1 MTFDQLGLSPDVLR
15 AVTDAGYTEPTPIQE
30 QAIPLVL
37 AGRDLIGIAQTGTGK
52 TAGFTLPMI
61 DILAK
66 GRARARMPRSLILE
80 PTRELAAQ
88 VASNFET
95 YGKYVKLSM
104 ALVIGGVAFS
114 EQEQKLG
121 RGVDVL
127 IATPGRLLDHFERG
141 KVLLADI
148 RVLVID
154 EADRMLDMGF
164 IPDVERIIRLL
175 PRTRQT
181 LMFSATMP
189 PEVRRLTKAYMRD
202 PQQTQAAP
210 PATTVDQVIQQ
221 IAMVAGDPKSKRQ
234 ALRSLLRQENV
245 KNGIIFCNRKRDVA
259 VVDRSLRMHE
269 FNAAA
274 LHGDMPQSSRT
285 ETLGRFKKE
294 EIRFLVA
301 SDVAARGLDI
311 VEMSHVFNYD
321 VPIHADDYVHRIGRT
336 ARAGREGHAITL
348 VTPAEKRQLAAIEK
362 LIGHP
367 LERLSGVA
375 EKEIPDAPKHS
386 RADRGGTARRGARR
400 REEPG
405 ADRRRGRAAKSP
417 MEADADDAVSVAE
430 AVPDGPKQGRVDRG
444 GTTGRRGARR
454 HEDEAG
460 TERRRGRAAK
470 SPTEA
475 DADSGVVG
483 MGDHVPAF
491 LLR

>member
-1 MTFDQLGLSPDVLR
+1 
-15 AVTDAGYTEPTPIQE
+15 
-30 QAIPLVL
+30 
-37 AGRDLIGIAQTGTGK
+37 
-52 TAGFTLPMI
+52 
-61 DILAK
+61 
-66 GRARARMPRSLILE
+66 
-80 PTRELAAQ
+80 
-88 VASNFET
+88 
-95 YGKYVKLSM
+95 
-104 ALVIGGVAFS
+104 
-114 EQEQKLG
+114 
-121 RGVDVL
+121 
-127 IATPGRLLDHFERG
+127 
-141 KVLLADI
+141 
-148 RVLVID
+148 
-154 EADRMLDMGF
+154 
-164 IPDVERIIRLL
+164 
-175 PRTRQT
+175 
-181 LMFSATMP
+181 
-189 PEVRRLTKAYMRD
+189 
-202 PQQTQAAP
+202 
-210 PATTVDQVIQQ
+210 
-221 IAMVAGDPKSKRQ
+221 
-234 ALRSLLRQENV
+234 
-245 KNGIIFCNRKRDVA
+245 
-259 VVDRSLRMHE
+259 MHE